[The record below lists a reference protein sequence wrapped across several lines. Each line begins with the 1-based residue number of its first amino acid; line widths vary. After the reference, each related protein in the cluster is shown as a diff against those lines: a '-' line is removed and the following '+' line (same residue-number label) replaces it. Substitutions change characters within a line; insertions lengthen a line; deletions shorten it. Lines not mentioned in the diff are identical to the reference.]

1 MDRIYAPGCALT
13 IYKPHL
19 AERMHGLLNRNL
31 GEMERLDTCCR
42 NHPIL
47 RDGVQVINTCPGCD
61 RRYRNNYTNSKT
73 KSVWEIIAEGDWFPL
88 LDYHNAK
95 MSIHD
100 ACPTRDQ
107 VRVHK
112 AIRTLL
118 RRMNIEVVEPERTG
132 TTATCCGD
140 SLYPSLPV
148 EEVNEAMRRRAAYN
162 RLEEATGEITPT
174 SFLKLDDAEL
184 KAVGFSRQKTRYG
197 RLLAEGILGGSF
209 DLGALEDLPDD
220 EARTRLMELKGIGR
234 WSADIYLLMALRR
247 PDVWPHSDLALI
259 SAVTRIKGLDKS
271 PTHYEWD
278 EIGEAWRPW
287 RSVAARLAWFEYL
300 GGKP

>member
-1 MDRIYAPGCALT
+1 MSVDVLD
-13 IYKPHL
+13 
-19 AERMHGLLNRNL
+19 E
-31 GEMERLDTCCR
+31 ERLLEAVG
-42 NHPIL
+42 IL
-47 RDGVQVINTCPGCD
+47 SNRDPDLAAVVLRHGAPPMWSRPPGFPTLIRIILEQQV
-61 RRYRNNYTNSKT
+61 
-73 KSVWEIIAEGDWFPL
+73 
-88 LDYHNAK
+88 
-95 MSIHD
+95 
-100 ACPTRDQ
+100 
-107 VRVHK
+107 
-112 AIRTLL
+112 
-118 RRMNIEVVEPERTG
+118 
-132 TTATCCGD
+132 
-140 SLYPSLPV
+140 SLSS
-148 EEVNEAMRRRAAYN
+148 ARAAYN

-197 RLLAEGILGGSF
+197 RLLAEGILDGSF

-234 WSADIYLLMALRR
+234 WSADIYLLMVLRR

-271 PTHYEWD
+271 PTHDEWD